1 MSVAE
6 YQLLNKVLT
15 DKDFSF
21 IADNSLTKENFPQAQ
36 EEFTYLV
43 DFYEQYKSVP
53 DKEKFTSVF
62 PKFEYFTVSQSIQ
75 SIVDDI
81 REQTLFQR
89 AVRII
94 NGCTELFQEDANKGV
109 EYLKAHLNELE
120 PSYELRCTDII
131 HDKSRLESWRKRQEN
146 PDNEF
151 IELPLKEL
159 QEDLFG
165 FKRGE
170 ELFLWLAKSGVGK
183 SFLLTMCAECA
194 SKQGY
199 RVGIISP
206 ELSAETLG
214 YRFDTSRKHFSNTAL
229 QRGLLVSGYE
239 EYYEEMCNSNE
250 HVFIADNNDFNGV
263 IDVQQCENFVKRKNL
278 DILFIDGIS
287 YIKPNVDNFRYSE
300 ATLLGK
306 TCTGLKIISDIHKI
320 PVVGVV
326 QARRR
331 NSEKREDEEL
341 LSDKESVY
349 NSLQVTQVATR
360 MVSLNQVANALK
372 LLVAKNRYGK
382 EGMTYTYSYD
392 YDRLLFT
399 YIPSLEDINNDD
411 ETKKETKEIQKG
423 FKNIF

>member
-1 MSVAE
+1 MHPGIIKDNVYIFELSLDKIILKVKPLKFKEASIYPSITKDMAFIVKNNITSKE
-6 YQLLNKVLT
+6 IIDTIKKTGGRLLDDVRVFDVYKGDKINDDEVSLAFSLTFKDDTRTLT
-15 DKDFSF
+15 D
-21 IADNSLTKENFPQAQ
+21 
-36 EEFTYLV
+36 
-43 DFYEQYKSVP
+43 
-53 DKEKFTSVF
+53 
-62 PKFEYFTVSQSIQ
+62 
-75 SIVDDI
+75 
-81 REQTLFQR
+81 
-89 AVRII
+89 
-94 NGCTELFQEDANKGV
+94 
-109 EYLKAHLNELE
+109 
-120 PSYELRCTDII
+120 
-131 HDKSRLESWRKRQEN
+131 
-146 PDNEF
+146 
-151 IELPLKEL
+151 
-159 QEDLFG
+159 
-165 FKRGE
+165 
-170 ELFLWLAKSGVGK
+170 
-183 SFLLTMCAECA
+183 
-194 SKQGY
+194 
-199 RVGIISP
+199 
-206 ELSAETLG
+206 
-214 YRFDTSRKHFSNTAL
+214 
-229 QRGLLVSGYE
+229 
-239 EYYEEMCNSNE
+239 
-250 HVFIADNNDFNGV
+250 
-263 IDVQQCENFVKRKNL
+263 
-278 DILFIDGIS
+278 
-287 YIKPNVDNFRYSE
+287 SE